1 MSGVAKGEDMICNF
15 CKERYG
21 CDQVSYDC
29 PREEKPDEIE
39 DELSDSQIWS
49 WESFIQNKWRNKE

>member
-1 MSGVAKGEDMICNF
+1 MICDF

-21 CDQVSYDC
+21 CDRVSYDC

-49 WESFIQNKWRNKE
+49 WESYIQNKWRNKE